1 MPISAMTPL
10 YQGSMSPLRSSRGP
24 WASGGGAEDD
34 LDGSVLL
41 LLEGLVGG
49 RALGERDAVGGE
61 AVDAERVALGQQRH
75 DVVDPALDVGLAH
88 AQLDL
93 LVEHGERGQR
103 VGRAAVRSEENTS
116 ELQSLMRISYA
127 VLC

>member
-1 MPISAMTPL
+1 MTPR

-41 LLEGLVGG
+41 LLEGLVGS

-75 DVVDPALDVGLAH
+75 DVVDPALDVGLSHSRSA
-88 AQLDL
+88 
-93 LVEHGERGQR
+93 ERR
-103 VGRAAVRSEENTS
+103 VGNECVSTCRSRWS
-116 ELQSLMRISYA
+116 PSL
-127 VLC
+127 

>member
-1 MPISAMTPL
+1 
-10 YQGSMSPLRSSRGP
+10 MSPLRSSRGP
-24 WASGGGAEDD
+24 CASGGVGAEDD

-41 LLEGLVGG
+41 LLEGLVGS

-75 DVVDPALDVGLAH
+75 DVVDP
-88 AQLDL
+88 
-93 LVEHGERGQR
+93 
-103 VGRAAVRSEENTS
+103 RSEEHTS

-127 VLC
+127 VFCLKQKKQTTTHNSCRHTQ

>member
-1 MPISAMTPL
+1 
-10 YQGSMSPLRSSRGP
+10 MSPLRSSRGP
-24 WASGGGAEDD
+24 CASGGVGAEDD

-41 LLEGLVGG
+41 LLEGLVGS

-88 AQLDL
+88 SQLDL
-93 LVEHGERGQR
+93 LVE
-103 VGRAAVRSEENTS
+103 RSEEHTS

-127 VLC
+127 VFCLKKKKEYKNR

>member
-61 AVDAERVALGQQRH
+61 ADDAERVALGQQRH
-75 DVVDPALDVGLAH
+75 DVVDQALDVGLAH
-88 AQLDL
+88 AQLGL
-93 LVEHGERGQR
+93 LVENGERGQR
-103 VGRAAVRSEENTS
+103 VGREAVDAAPHYGGAAAQEVER
-116 ELQSLMRISYA
+116 R
-127 VLC
+127 VKG